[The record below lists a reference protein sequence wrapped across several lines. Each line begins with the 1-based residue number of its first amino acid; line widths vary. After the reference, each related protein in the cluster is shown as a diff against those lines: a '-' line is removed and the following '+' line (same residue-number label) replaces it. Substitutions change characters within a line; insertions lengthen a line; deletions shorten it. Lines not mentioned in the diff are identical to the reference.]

1 MFMKRALVMA
11 LVSIFMTSAALSQSR
26 SLQQETTACQDDAS
40 AFAALTSPIMRKFTP
55 AC

>member
-1 MFMKRALVMA
+1 MFVKRALVMA
-11 LVSIFMTSAALSQSR
+11 LVSVSRRRPPYPNPDPYNKRQSPVR
-26 SLQQETTACQDDAS
+26 MMPS

>member
-1 MFMKRALVMA
+1 MFVKRALVMA
-11 LVSIFMTSAALSQSR
+11 LVSIFMATAAYPNPNPYSKRQSPVR
-26 SLQQETTACQDDAS
+26 MMPS